1 MANADYKIIL
11 DLPATKP
18 ALGFDNVAEALKDIV
33 EGSRPQ
39 FAIGIFGA
47 WGSGKTTLMNAI
59 EGRLDKTKT
68 IAVDFSAWR
77 YEKEPHLI
85 VPLLDTI
92 REDLLRW
99 SNEKENTTFKEE
111 GVKTA
116 ATVGKAIYSLLAG
129 MNLKFGLP
137 KALEISFDANKALDR
152 AEKFDKENKDAA
164 TPRSFYHATF
174 KALSE
179 TFSSF
184 LATGTN
190 RRIVVFID
198 DLDRCLPQGALEV
211 LEAMK
216 LFFDLPGFVFVVGL
230 DQTVVE
236 RMIDLKYIDQRL
248 QVDGKEGSVN
258 YQIRGADYI
267 KKIFQLPYAVAPV
280 AVNQLEEFL
289 SAIYEEGELG
299 EDQKSDLEY
308 VVKPHLR
315 FLISESTI
323 NPREIKR
330 FINAYTLVIKIKQDP
345 NKDVVLALQTLR
357 FRPDWKIV
365 WEAILTHRDVFL
377 DAVEAQLS
385 GNKTAIVDL
394 DPLFAGVPDSFLTYV
409 TVPNPGAALLNV
421 TNLDDYIYTG
431 EATSGTRGSEFVDA
445 IRDVAKVT
453 EKRRLLEAAPMSED
467 STSFSHYLSA
477 VTSALEK
484 VKQVS
489 YGRLNR
495 PIQNW
500 VEHINA
506 QRTILGPPPDADH
519 PRKLWIDEEEVLR
532 RKLLAQLLELYRTGS
547 SAQATGSSSAA

>member
-11 DLPATKP
+11 DLPATNP

-59 EGRLDKTKT
+59 RGKLNKTKT

-77 YEKEPHLI
+77 YEKEQHLI

-99 SNEKENTTFKEE
+99 SEENKTFKEE
-111 GVKTA
+111 AVKTA
-116 ATVGKAIYSLLAG
+116 ETVGKAIYSLLAG

-137 KALEISFDANKALDR
+137 GSLAVSFDANKALDR
-152 AEKFDKENKDAA
+152 AEKFGEQNKDAA

-179 TFSSF
+179 AFSSF
-184 LATGTN
+184 LKTETD

-211 LEAMK
+211 LESMK

-230 DQTVVE
+230 DQAVVE
-236 RMIDLKYIDQRL
+236 RTIDLKYIDQRPK
-248 QVDGKEGSVN
+248 VDGKEGSAS
-258 YQIRGADYI
+258 YQVRGADYI

-289 SAIYEEGELG
+289 EAIYAEGEL
-299 EDQKSDLEY
+299 SDAQTIDLRE
-308 VVKPHLR
+308 VVTPHLR

-330 FINAYTLVIKIKQDP
+330 FINAYTLVIKIKKDP
-345 NKDVVLALQTLR
+345 VKDVVLALQTLK
-357 FRPDWKIV
+357 FRLDWATAWKAV
-365 WEAILTHRDVFL
+365 LTHRDVFL
-377 DAVEAQLS
+377 DAVNEQVS
-385 GNKTAIVDL
+385 GNNSTAIVDL
-394 DPLFAGVPDSFLTYV
+394 DPSFAGVPESFLTYV
-409 TVPNPGAALLNV
+409 TAPNPGAPLLTVN
-421 TNLDDYIYTG
+421 NLDEYIYTG
-431 EATSGTRGSEFVDA
+431 EATTSTQGSIFLDA
-445 IRDVAKVT
+445 IRDVARVT
-453 EKRRLLEAAPMSED
+453 EKRRLLEASPLDQDLPA
-467 STSFSHYLSA
+467 FSNYVSA
-477 VTSALEK
+477 VTSALGK
-484 VKQVS
+484 VNQVS

-495 PIQNW
+495 LTQTW
-500 VEHINA
+500 DEHLRLNRSTLA
-506 QRTILGPPPDADH
+506 PAPDADN
-519 PRKLWIDEEEVLR
+519 PRKMWIEEEEALR
-532 RKLLAQLLELYRTGS
+532 RKLLAQLLELYQTGS
-547 SAQATGSSSAA
+547 SPDPTSSSAA